1 MRDKN
6 IDFLPIAATS
16 DAELQIEQGPGQEPD
31 KEKNTR
37 PISEK
42 AYLVRKSAGEKVE
55 ITKEEFMIG
64 RGTKRVDYSIYD
76 DKTVSRLHCRII
88 TDKGKSWI
96 EDLGSLNGTSVNG
109 RKLDSFTPEPLEDGS
124 VIKISKEDFT
134 FHKS

>member
-16 DAELQIEQGPGQEPD
+16 DAELQIEQGHGQEPD
-31 KEKNTR
+31 KEKNIR
-37 PISEK
+37 PVSEK
-42 AYLVRKSAGEKVE
+42 AYLVRKSAGEKIE
-55 ITKEEFMIG
+55 ITKEEFVIG
-64 RGTKRVDYSIYD
+64 RGTRRVDYNIFD
-76 DKTVSRLHCRII
+76 NMTVSRIHCRII
-88 TDKGKSWI
+88 TDKGKFWI

-109 RKLDSFTPEPLEDGS
+109 KKLDSFTPEPLEDGS

>member
-64 RGTKRVDYSIYD
+64 RGTKRVDYSICD

>member
-88 TDKGKSWI
+88 TDKG
-96 EDLGSLNGTSVNG
+96 GTTG
-109 RKLDSFTPEPLEDGS
+109 RRISYKNLERRLYVSQIIRSAKTKTAEPSYFLS
-124 VIKISKEDFT
+124 Y
-134 FHKS
+134 